1 MKITF
6 LNHACFLVEDKN
18 TILLNDPYL
27 KGAAFND
34 GWDLIIDDVKF
45 EFSSNKQYFIYYSH
59 EHPDH
64 FSIPFIND
72 ISDDLK
78 DNITII
84 YQETKDHRVSSFLRK
99 KKFKVIEARNNQRIN
114 LNKNFDITIGKV
126 PFYDSW
132 ALIDVNGKKIL
143 NANDCILEHP
153 DRVRDIKKIT
163 EKIDILFTQ
172 YSYAN
177 WVEGGKNSKSAR
189 QELAAEK
196 LRRIKMQADI
206 LRPSFIVPFASMVR
220 FCHAE
225 NSYMNDSINTPR
237 DTVEFIDNKT
247 NATPYIMTPLEVW
260 DGEMSKDNESALA
273 FWDAAYINALKRPLI
288 STNKKYSIEDL
299 FSSNNKMIA
308 RVKTRN
314 NYMFIKFL
322 SIIKVIPNQ
331 VFKVTDL
338 DLFVQFSW
346 HKGLNLLKNEP
357 RESFI
362 TISSDSIYF
371 LFANDFGVDTLNVN
385 ARFSGSLK
393 QKKNLIKTFFPLALN
408 NTGRYMTFWGII
420 TSLNSSFIKQGLKTV
435 GILR

>member
-18 TILLNDPYL
+18 TVLLNDPYL
-27 KGAAFND
+27 EGAAFND

-45 EFSSNKQYFIYYSH
+45 EFLSNKQYFIYYSH

-72 ISDDLK
+72 ISDDFK

-99 KKFKVIEARNNQRIN
+99 RKFKVIEARNNQRIN
-114 LNKNFDITIGKV
+114 LDKNFDITIGKV

-153 DRVRDIKKIT
+153 DRVRDIKKIA

-206 LRPSFIVPFASMVR
+206 LKPSFIVPFASMVR
-220 FCHAE
+220 FCHEE
-225 NSYMNDSINTPR
+225 NFYMNDSLNTPR
-237 DTVEFIDNKT
+237 DTVEFIDNNT

-273 FWDAAYINALKRPLI
+273 FWDAAYINALKRPLRR
-288 STNKKYSIEDL
+288 TNKKYSIEDL
-299 FSSNNKMIA
+299 FSSNNRMIA
-308 RVKTRN
+308 RVKAQN

-322 SIIKVIPNQ
+322 SIIKVIPHQ
-331 VFKVTDL
+331 IFKVTDL
-338 DLFVQFSW
+338 DLFLQFSW
-346 HKGLNLLKNEP
+346 HKGFNLLKNEP
-357 RESFI
+357 QESYI

-408 NTGRYMTFWGII
+408 NTGRYMTFWGIV
-420 TSLNSSFIKQGLKTV
+420 TSFNSSFIKQGLKTIGV
-435 GILR
+435 LR

>member
-18 TILLNDPYL
+18 TVLLNDPYL

-99 KKFKVIEARNNQRIN
+99 RKFKVIEARNNQRIN

-288 STNKKYSIEDL
+288 SKNKKYSIEDL

-331 VFKVTDL
+331 IFKVTDL

-357 RESFI
+357 RKSFI

-385 ARFSGSLK
+385 ARFLGSLK

-408 NTGRYMTFWGII
+408 NTGRYITFWGII

>member
-18 TILLNDPYL
+18 TVLLNDPYL

-99 KKFKVIEARNNQRIN
+99 RKFKVIEARNNQRIN

-288 STNKKYSIEDL
+288 SKNKKYSIEDL
-299 FSSNNKMIA
+299 FSSN
-308 RVKTRN
+308 
-314 NYMFIKFL
+314 
-322 SIIKVIPNQ
+322 
-331 VFKVTDL
+331 
-338 DLFVQFSW
+338 
-346 HKGLNLLKNEP
+346 
-357 RESFI
+357 
-362 TISSDSIYF
+362 
-371 LFANDFGVDTLNVN
+371 
-385 ARFSGSLK
+385 
-393 QKKNLIKTFFPLALN
+393 KK
-408 NTGRYMTFWGII
+408 
-420 TSLNSSFIKQGLKTV
+420 
-435 GILR
+435 